1 MFYFTSLRVVNC
13 QRPRIFVLETIL
25 YKIRG
30 LDRFLI
36 NLKVTYRQQ
45 RSRSINNWTEKMKV
59 ILTLALF
66 VIAAVSMRMEN
77 GLPGSGVA
85 YNNSLGIICCFE
97 NSY

>member
-1 MFYFTSLRVVNC
+1 MSLRVFNR
-13 QRPRIFVLETIL
+13 QKPRIFVLETIL

-59 ILTLALF
+59 ILNLSLF

-77 GLPGSGVA
+77 RLPGSGMA